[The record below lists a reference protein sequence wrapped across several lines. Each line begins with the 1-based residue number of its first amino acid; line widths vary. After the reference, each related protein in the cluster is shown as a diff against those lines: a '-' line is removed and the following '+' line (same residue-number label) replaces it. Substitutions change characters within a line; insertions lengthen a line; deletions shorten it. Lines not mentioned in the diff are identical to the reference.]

1 MYMGYYLQEISISP
15 YTSEPVIILKVTLNL
30 SIIRVGASIYIYMWA
45 CLNSTSKAD
54 IYLFNSTWNPYYLII
69 LSTVLLSYDN
79 AYMDSAA
86 SISFTFSNSRECGL
100 HATNEPVL
108 L

>member
-45 CLNSTSKAD
+45 CLNSTSEPD
-54 IYLFNSTWNPYYLII
+54 IYLVNSTWNPYYLII
-69 LSTVLLSYDN
+69 LTTMLLPYDN
-79 AYMDSAA
+79 AYMDSTA
-86 SISFTFSNSRECGL
+86 SISFTFSNSRESGL
-100 HATNEPVL
+100 HATR
-108 L
+108 